1 MSEARALPERVA
13 TIARMARS
21 RRRLFMTWPLLGL
34 LLALAPVGSPAAVQI
49 GGPFELVDQRG
60 VTRTDADFLGSYLLM
75 YFGYTYCPDLCPTTL
90 LEMTDA
96 LAELAEQSPAKA
108 GRVVPL
114 FISVDPE
121 RDTPEVLQSYA
132 AQFDP
137 HLVALT
143 GTPRALANIGR
154 RYGVVAAKMP
164 MDEPDQ
170 YLMSHTS
177 YVYLIGPDGKYIEH
191 FEKDATVADLLDAL
205 RRHVVVP
212 ALGGS

>member
-1 MSEARALPERVA
+1 M
-13 TIARMARS
+13 
-21 RRRLFMTWPLLGL
+21 LGL
-34 LLALAPVGSPAAVQI
+34 VLALAVAPVGGATAVQI
-49 GGPFELVDQRG
+49 GGPFKLVDQYG
-60 VTRTDADFLGSYLLM
+60 ASRTDADFLGSYLLI

-96 LAELAEQSPAKA
+96 LAALAEQSPAKA

-114 FISVDPE
+114 FVSVDPE

-154 RYGVVAAKMP
+154 RFGVVYGKIP
-164 MDEPDQ
+164 TEEPDN
-170 YLMSHTS
+170 YLMAHTS
-177 YVYLIGPDGKYIEH
+177 FIYLMGPDGKYIAH
-191 FEKDATVADLLDAL
+191 FEKDTSVADLVDAL
-205 RRHVVVP
+205 RRDVVVP